1 MFKKEDPEKKKTPV
15 KDTSPKSK
23 SEILNSKQKS
33 LDKDSIV
40 LPDKIDVESA
50 DYFGNRTQVDTKKI
64 AQNIGKILEEAG
76 LINEE
81 MTKKAIDYSK
91 EAGISVK
98 SVLTQQGLVSEE
110 DFLEAI
116 AFHMGM
122 ETIDLAKEHPEKEA
136 LEMVPAKVA
145 KKYSIVP
152 IRKDNG
158 KLYIAIKDPLN
169 IEAIDDLQ
177 KFLPGI
183 EVKGMVAAEKDI
195 EQAIRKYYDN
205 IDVTTLYKD
214 ATVGDESKETGR
226 ETFIDAYAHIDLD
239 DTEVSETPI
248 VKYIDLLF
256 KHAVHDRSSDIHI
269 EPTKIGMSIRFRIDG
284 LLQEIPPPSRKY
296 FNAIISRIKVLS
308 GMDLAEK
315 RIPQDGRIMLN
326 LPDKKLDLRVSVI
339 PGIFGECV
347 VMRILDASTL
357 LLGLEDVGFLPD
369 SVETFKKIIKSP
381 TGIILMTGPTG
392 SGKTTTLYAA
402 LSTLNT
408 PDRKIITIENPV
420 EYQIGGIN
428 QMQTKEEIGLDFA
441 MGLRTVLRQSP
452 DIILVGEM
460 RDLETAEIGIRAALT
475 GHLVFSTLHTNDAP
489 SATTRLIDMGIKPFL
504 IASSIHAVIAQRLV
518 RRICTHCKTEYT
530 PHPEEIIEMGYNP
543 EDYRERAFYKGTGCE
558 RCNDTGYR
566 GRTAIHEIFIL
577 NPTLRSMI
585 IRSLPSSKLKK
596 EAVKTG
602 MKTLRMDGFEKVLLG
617 ITTSEEV
624 LRITQEE

>member
-1 MFKKEDPEKKKTPV
+1 MAKKEELEKKKIIS
-15 KDTSPKSK
+15 KDISS
-23 SEILNSKQKS
+23 SKQS
-33 LDKDSIV
+33 EKDPIV
-40 LPDKIDVESA
+40 LPDNLDTETA
-50 DYFGNRTQVDTKKI
+50 DYFGNRLAIDGKKI

-116 AFHMGM
+116 ASHMGM
-122 ETIDLAKEHPEKEA
+122 ETIDLTKQQIEKEA
-136 LEMVPAKVA
+136 IEMVPAKVA
-145 KKYSIVP
+145 KKYGIIPVRIVG
-152 IRKDNG
+152 NG
-158 KLYIAIKDPLN
+158 RDRSVLFIAIKDPLN

-183 EVKGMVAAEKDI
+183 EVKGMVASEKDI
-195 EQAIRKYYDN
+195 EYAIKKHYDN
-205 IDVTTLYKD
+205 IDVSTLYQDTALEEDVKESG
-214 ATVGDESKETGR
+214 GD
-226 ETFIDAYAHIDLD
+226 TFIDSYSHIDLD
-239 DTEVSETPI
+239 ETEVSETPI

-256 KHAVHDRSSDIHI
+256 KHAIHDRASDIHI
-269 EPTKIGMSIRFRIDG
+269 EPTKTGINIRFRIDG

-308 GMDLAEK
+308 GMDLSEK
-315 RIPQDGRIMLN
+315 RVPQDGRIMLN
-326 LPDKKLDLRVSVI
+326 FPDKKLDLRVSVI
-339 PGIFGECV
+339 PAIFGECV

-369 SVETFKKIIKSP
+369 SIELFKKIIKSP

-392 SGKTTTLYAA
+392 CGKTTTLYAA

-408 PDRKIITIENPV
+408 PDRKIVTLENPV

-428 QMQTKEEIGLDFA
+428 QMQTHEEIGLDFA

-452 DIILVGEM
+452 DIILIGEM

-489 SATTRLIDMGIKPFL
+489 SAATRLIDMGIKPFL
-504 IASSIHAVIAQRLV
+504 VASSVHAIIAQRLI
-518 RRICTHCKTEYT
+518 RRICPHCKVEYT
-530 PHPEEIIEMGYNP
+530 PHPEEVIEMGYSP
-543 EDYRERAFYKGTGCE
+543 EEYRDKPLYKGTGCE
-558 RCNDTGYR
+558 RCNDSGYR

-577 NPTLRSMI
+577 NSALRSMI
-585 IRSLPSSKLKK
+585 IRSIPSSKLKK
-596 EAVKTG
+596 EAVKMG
-602 MKTLRMDGFEKVLLG
+602 MKTLRMDGWEKILLG
-617 ITTSEEV
+617 ITTTEEV

>member
-1 MFKKEDPEKKKTPV
+1 MVKKGNPGKKSENDKKKTMPE
-15 KDTSPKSK
+15 SAS
-23 SEILNSKQKS
+23 
-33 LDKDSIV
+33 KDSIV
-40 LPDKIDVESA
+40 LPDTLDIESA
-50 DYFGNRTQVDTKKI
+50 EYFGTPRGVDSRNVSR
-64 AQNIGKILEEAG
+64 NIGKILEEAG
-76 LINEE
+76 LVNQE
-81 MTKKAIDYSK
+81 MTSKAIDYSK

-116 AFHMGM
+116 ASHMGM
-122 ETIDLAKEHPEKEA
+122 ETVDLSKERIEKEA
-136 LEMVPAKVA
+136 VEMIPAKVA
-145 KKYSIVP
+145 KKYGIIP
-152 IRKDNG
+152 IKKDNG
-158 KLYIAIKDPLN
+158 RLYIAIRDPLN

-177 KFLPGI
+177 KFLPSI
-183 EVKGMVAAEKDI
+183 EIKGMVASEGDI

-205 IDVTTLYKD
+205 IDVSNLYKD
-214 ATVGDESKETGR
+214 TTTEEETKESGGNVLL
-226 ETFIDAYAHIDLD
+226 DSYSHIDLD
-239 DTEVSETPI
+239 ESDANEPPI
-248 VKYIDLLF
+248 VKYVDLMF
-256 KHAVHDRSSDIHI
+256 KHAIHDRASDIHV
-269 EPTKIGMSIRFRIDG
+269 EPTKTGISIRFRVDG
-284 LLQEIPPPSRKY
+284 LLHDVPPPSRKY

-315 RIPQDGRIMLN
+315 RVPQDGRIMLN

-369 SVETFKKIIKSP
+369 SIEIFEKLIKSP

-408 PDRKIITIENPV
+408 PDRKIITLENPV
-420 EYQIGGIN
+420 EYQIEGIN
-428 QMQTKEEIGLDFA
+428 QMQTVEDIGLDFA

-489 SATTRLIDMGIKPFL
+489 SAATRLIDMGVKPFL
-504 IASSIHAVIAQRLV
+504 ISSSVHAIIAQRLV
-518 RRICTHCKTEYT
+518 RRICSHCKVEYT

-543 EDYRERAFYKGTGCE
+543 EEHRDKPFYKGSGCE

-566 GRTAIHEIFIL
+566 GRTAIHEIFTL
-577 NPTLRSMI
+577 MPTTRAMI
-585 IRSLPSSKLKK
+585 IKSVAASKLKK
-596 EAVKTG
+596 EAIRTG
-602 MKTLRMDGFEKVLLG
+602 MRTLRMDGWEKVLLG
-617 ITTSEEV
+617 ITTIEEV
-624 LRITQEE
+624 LRITQET

>member
-1 MFKKEDPEKKKTPV
+1 MAKKEELEKKKVETQHFASV
-15 KDTSPKSK
+15 HKKDISS
-23 SEILNSKQKS
+23 SKQ
-33 LDKDSIV
+33 LERDPIV
-40 LPDKIDVESA
+40 LPDNLDTETA
-50 DYFGNRTQVDTKKI
+50 DYFGNRAAIDGKKI
-64 AQNIGKILEEAG
+64 SQNIGKILEEAG

-116 AFHMGM
+116 ASHMGM
-122 ETIDLAKEHPEKEA
+122 ETINLTKQQIEKEA
-136 LEMVPAKVA
+136 IDMVPAKVA
-145 KKYSIVP
+145 KKYGIVP
-152 IRKDNG
+152 VRKEDG
-158 KLYIAIKDPLN
+158 RLYIAIKDPLN

-183 EVKGMVAAEKDI
+183 EVKGMVASEKDI
-195 EQAIRKYYDN
+195 EYAIKKFYDN
-205 IDVTTLYKD
+205 VDVSTLYQDTTFQEDLK
-214 ATVGDESKETGR
+214 ESGG
-226 ETFIDAYAHIDLD
+226 ETFIDAYSHIDLD
-239 DTEVSETPI
+239 EAEVSETPI
-248 VKYIDLLF
+248 VKYVDLLF
-256 KHAVHDRSSDIHI
+256 KHAIHDRASDIHI
-269 EPTKIGMSIRFRIDG
+269 EPTKTGINIRFRVDG

-308 GMDLAEK
+308 GMDLSEK
-315 RIPQDGRIMLN
+315 RVPQDGRIMLN
-326 LPDKKLDLRVSVI
+326 FPDKKLDLRVSVI
-339 PGIFGECV
+339 PAIFGECV

-369 SVETFKKIIKSP
+369 SIELFKKIIKSP

-392 SGKTTTLYAA
+392 CGKTTTLYAA

-408 PDRKIITIENPV
+408 PDRKIVTLENPV

-428 QMQTKEEIGLDFA
+428 QMQTHEEIGLDFA

-452 DIILVGEM
+452 DIILIGEM

-489 SATTRLIDMGIKPFL
+489 SAATRLIDMGIKPYL
-504 IASSIHAVIAQRLV
+504 VASSIHAIIAQRLV
-518 RRICTHCKTEYT
+518 RRICSHCKVEYT
-530 PHPEEIIEMGYNP
+530 PHPEEIVEMGYSP
-543 EDYRERAFYKGTGCE
+543 EEYRDKPLYKGTGCE
-558 RCNDTGYR
+558 RCNDSGYR

-577 NPTLRSMI
+577 NSALRSMI
-585 IRSLPSSKLKK
+585 IRSIPSSKLKR
-596 EAVKTG
+596 EAVKMG
-602 MKTLRMDGFEKVLLG
+602 MRTLRMDGWEKILLG
-617 ITTSEEV
+617 ITTTEEV